1 MMYLRI
7 IRAMLRKKSFEI
19 KAEILF
25 LRLKSNVDELV
36 KWF

>member
-7 IRAMLRKKSFEI
+7 IRAMLRKKSFDI
-19 KAEILF
+19 KAEIVL

>member
-7 IRAMLRKKSFEI
+7 IRAMLRKKSSDI
-19 KAEILF
+19 KAEILL